1 MTATASSG
9 YVAISRRTLDLE
21 DYIDV
26 ARRHMVWILGPVFA
40 GLVISTVVAFLV
52 QNTYVSTA
60 TLQITPKQVSESI
73 VKTTINQELNER
85 IGQMQQNILS
95 RTSLSSI
102 ITDPRL
108 DLYKDERA
116 SKPLED
122 VIEAMRS
129 QDIHITLDSLP
140 GERRASAFT
149 ISYAYRD
156 RTKAHDTVQTLIT
169 KFQEENLTSQRN
181 QQSIVGNF
189 VKDELSEAKA
199 KLDALNE
206 ALTKFKTDNAGKL
219 PEQLNQNMAQMTA
232 LQQRLSTIND
242 GLNRAQQDRVL
253 YEERL
258 STLQSQMALSDSL
271 DKELETPSAPVVR
284 QNQRLLELNK
294 RIQDMESELT
304 RLRHQYKDGFPD
316 IKVANQS
323 LNDLKKER
331 DDLQKQQDEEL
342 AKPPEPGK
350 KVTNY
355 QRAEAVS
362 NLDGNIRQTRALM
375 KNLETQVAN
384 EKKEQAD
391 ASKELQ
397 VFEARLA
404 ATSGLEARYGELTHD
419 IQEAR
424 EHFNK
429 LQNDQQLAEQNGELL
444 SRKAGENLDVLDP
457 PSLPVQPSKP
467 NRWLWVGGGT
477 AIAFI
482 LGLGLAG
489 LQEAKDTSLK
499 NLKDVRAY
507 TNLPV
512 LSSIPLLENTML
524 VRRKR
529 RITYLAWSAAVIIG
543 ILAVSASLYYHYT
556 YAV

>member
-1 MTATASSG
+1 MIATNSSG

-26 ARRHMVWILGPVFA
+26 ARRHVVWILGPVFA
-40 GLVISTVVAFLV
+40 GLVISTVVAFLL
-52 QNTYVSTA
+52 QNTYVSKA
-60 TLQITPKQVSESI
+60 TLQITPKQVSDTI
-73 VKTTINQELNER
+73 VKTTISQDLTER
-85 IGQMQQNILS
+85 IGTMQQEIMS
-95 RTSLSSI
+95 RASLSSI

-108 DLYKDERA
+108 DLYKEERA
-116 SKPLED
+116 SQPLED
-122 VIEAMRS
+122 VIETMRNR
-129 QDIHITLDSLP
+129 DVHITIDSLP
-140 GERRASAFT
+140 GEHRVSAFQ
-149 ISYAYRD
+149 ISFDYRD
-156 RTKAHDTVQTLIT
+156 RTKAHDTVQNLIA
-169 KFQEENLTSQRN
+169 KFQEANLTSQRS
-181 QQSIVGNF
+181 QQNMVGNF
-189 VKDELSEAKA
+189 VKDELTNSKA

-206 ALTKFKTDNAGKL
+206 TLTKFKSDNAGKL
-219 PEQLNQNMAQMTA
+219 PEQTNMNMAAMA
-232 LQQRLSTIND
+232 SLQQRLGGLND
-242 GLNRAQQDRVL
+242 ALNRAQQERVL
-253 YEERL
+253 YEEKL
-258 STLQSQMALSDSL
+258 ATLNGQMALSDSL
-271 DKELETPSAPVVR
+271 DKELAVSPPVLR

-294 RIQDMESELT
+294 RIQDNETQLML
-304 RLRHQYKDGFPD
+304 LRHQYRDNHPD
-316 IKVANQS
+316 IRVALQS

-331 DDLQKQQDEEL
+331 DDLQKQQDDEL
-342 AKPPEPGK
+342 AKPQEPARK
-350 KVTNY
+350 ATNF
-355 QRAEAVS
+355 QRAAAVS
-362 NLDGNIRQTRALM
+362 QLDGEIKLTRAQM
-375 KNLETQVAN
+375 QNLETTVAN
-384 EKKEQAD
+384 EKKDYAK
-391 ASKELQ
+391 ATAELQ
-397 VFEARLA
+397 AYETKLA
-404 ATSGLEARYGELTHD
+404 ATSGLEARYADLTHE

-424 EHFNK
+424 EHFNS
-429 LQNDQQLAEQNGELL
+429 LERQQQLTEQNGELL
-444 SRKAGENLDVLDP
+444 SRQAGEHLDVLDP

-467 NRWLWVGGGT
+467 NRWAYVGGGT